1 MSPKFTLEKDKKKWK
16 QRGERKKEKKK
27 IMPALLVFML
37 SSLKTENCLMGEI
50 YFGCK
55 VTLWY
60 KNLTRYIFFT
70 HAADKKSDKKGYILN
85 LIIK

>member
-1 MSPKFTLEKDKKKWK
+1 
-16 QRGERKKEKKK
+16 
-27 IMPALLVFML
+27 
-37 SSLKTENCLMGEI
+37 MGEI

-70 HAADKKSDKKGYILN
+70 HAADRKSDKKGHILKAN
-85 LIIK
+85 N

>member
-1 MSPKFTLEKDKKKWK
+1 
-16 QRGERKKEKKK
+16 
-27 IMPALLVFML
+27 
-37 SSLKTENCLMGEI
+37 MGEI

-70 HAADKKSDKKGYILN
+70 HVADSGKSDKKGYILKAN
-85 LIIK
+85 N